1 MPEPAEGARSA
12 PVAAARSAVADGM
25 RQLAEWASSIEAG
38 AVPTRSRRHAVL
50 VIGDMLAA
58 ILAVRDEPE
67 MRRAHEALLAS
78 PGRCEATVF
87 RGGRDR
93 TGRVA
98 AAVANGLAGNG
109 AQLDPGYRKVPCHAG
124 LYIVPALLAEAE
136 SVGMTVAEVLHVM
149 AVAFEVTTR
158 IPRAFPA
165 PPSRL
170 YPAAIYGAVGTA
182 ATVALA
188 RHLSGAA
195 LCDALATASTLV
207 APGPFALAV
216 RGDFA
221 CDTWAGT
228 GAWNGFQAVEW
239 SGFGFTASADTPFDV
254 YAVALGCGCEPD
266 QLTGRLGKEWAIDLS
281 FHKVFAACQYTHSAI
296 EATLALRG
304 DLPARAA
311 IRDDAITRVL
321 VETGPLGMT
330 LDNAVPRSRLA
341 TKYSMQHAVA
351 ATLVTGDG
359 GVGAFDGNSV
369 ENPVI
374 KRLRERVTL
383 APMESRLPPP
393 NDRPSRV
400 TVTLADGSAVTR
412 TCLSARGGPD
422 RPLDEDEIMSKI
434 ATISAPVY
442 PRLADGLKGLLELP
456 AATLA
461 RPWPELLEALL
472 AA

>member
-1 MPEPAEGARSA
+1 
-12 PVAAARSAVADGM
+12 
-25 RQLAEWASSIEAG
+25 
-38 AVPTRSRRHAVL
+38 
-50 VIGDMLAA
+50 
-58 ILAVRDEPE
+58 
-67 MRRAHEALLAS
+67 MRRAHDALLAS
-78 PGRCEATVF
+78 PGPREATVF
-87 RGGRDR
+87 RGGRGR
-93 TGRVA
+93 TGRIA

-109 AQLDPGYRKVPCHAG
+109 AQLDPGYRRVPCHAG

-136 SVGMTVAEVLHVM
+136 STSMTVAELLRVM

-158 IPRAFPA
+158 FPRAFPA

-188 RHLSGAA
+188 RQLKSSA

-207 APGPFALAV
+207 APGPFSLAV

-221 CDTWAGT
+221 CDTWAGA

-239 SGFGFTASADTPFDV
+239 SGFGFTASADTPYDV

-266 QLTGRLGKEWAIDLS
+266 QLTDGLGKEWAIDLS

-296 EATLALRG
+296 EATLAVRG
-304 DLPARAA
+304 ELPARAA
-311 IRDDAITRVL
+311 VREDGITRVL

-330 LDNAVPRSRLA
+330 LDNAWPRSRLA

-351 ATLVTGDG
+351 AALVAGNG
-359 GVGAFDGNSV
+359 GVGAFDGDSV
-369 ENPVI
+369 ENPII
-374 KRLRERVTL
+374 KRLRDRVTL
-383 APMESRLPPP
+383 APIESRLPPP

-422 RPLDEDEIMSKI
+422 RPLAEDEIMSKI
-434 ATISAPVY
+434 AAISAPVY
-442 PRLADGLKGLLELP
+442 PRLAEGLKGLLQLP
-456 AATLA
+456 ATVLA
-461 RPWPELLEALL
+461 RPWPELLGDLL
-472 AA
+472 AE